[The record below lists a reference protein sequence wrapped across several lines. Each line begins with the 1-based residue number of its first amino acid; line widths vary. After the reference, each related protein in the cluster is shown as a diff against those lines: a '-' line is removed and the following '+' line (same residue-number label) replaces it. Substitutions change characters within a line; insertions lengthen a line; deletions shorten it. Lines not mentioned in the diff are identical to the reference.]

1 MRYLIVFRDESK
13 REITGE
19 DGKYWLTGET
29 KIRKLSDLILRIE
42 EIPCEEPKPKSAAKR
57 SSKKKKE
64 ETAEE

>member
-1 MRYLIVFRDESK
+1 MRYLVVFHDGSK

-19 DGKYWLTGET
+19 EGKYWLTGET

-42 EIPCEEPKPKSAAKR
+42 EVPDEEPKPKSAAKR

-64 ETAEE
+64 EAAGE

>member
-1 MRYLIVFRDESK
+1 MRYLVVFHDGST

-19 DGKYWLTGET
+19 EGKYWLTGET

-42 EIPCEEPKPKSAAKR
+42 EVPYEEPKPKSAAKR